1 VSAKTRADQKGS
13 KDSEPYTLLKNGL
26 IVDGT
31 GQKAYP
37 GHLLING
44 AKIEQISRNPI
55 EIDCETVDCSGLV
68 IAPGFIDAHSHM
80 DWVVPMEGAEEL
92 KSPFIAQGCTTFVT
106 GNCGFSP
113 GGFRRNSEFKGM
125 IRLGAD
131 RGFDVSWDTM
141 EGYFEYLGRAGLSHN
156 IVHLAGHGTTQIS
169 MRGMD
174 PSPLDESE
182 LKELLALLEE
192 AMDQGARG
200 VSFGLGYEPG
210 MFFSKDDIKKVAQ
223 LVKKKEKIITVHGRV
238 YSFMSG
244 FYEDRGGT
252 PHNVLSLEEMIDVA
266 RDTGVRLQYSHLMF
280 AGTKT
285 HPTYA
290 QCLEVMDRAISKGV
304 DVMIDTY
311 PYHCG
316 NSIINVVLPPWFLAN
331 IPANYSDS
339 QALARVERG
348 LDNMSRNVGF
358 GYEDVQLTF
367 ANHPDFSPFNGMFIS
382 EIADE
387 LGMPPSRVV
396 VALSEKTHGLARILN
411 HNYSN
416 MEIIDALI
424 SHPACLFMTDSVVS
438 AEGVQNPASFG
449 AFPLLLQYARDRKLA
464 SLEETVRKMTGAS
477 AERLNVKDRGLLRP
491 GLAADITVFDWENV
505 KDNNTVTETN
515 MAPTGIEA
523 VFMNGRQ
530 VKKNGVVDGSANAGV
545 VVSA

>member
-1 VSAKTRADQKGS
+1 VSEQTGADL
-13 KDSEPYTLLKNGL
+13 KDSNPYTLLANGL

-31 GQKAYP
+31 SQEAYT
-37 GHLLING
+37 GHLLIKG
-44 AKIEQISRNPI
+44 AKIEEVSRSPI
-55 EIDCETVDCSGLV
+55 EIDCKTMDCAGLV

-80 DWVVPMEGAEEL
+80 DWILPLEGAHEL
-92 KSPFIAQGCTTFVT
+92 KNPFIAQGCTTFVT

-113 GGFRRNSEFKGM
+113 GGFRRNSEYKGM
-125 IRLGAD
+125 IRLGTD
-131 RGFDVSWDTM
+131 RGFEVSWDTV
-141 EGYFEYLGRAGLSHN
+141 EGYFESLGRTGLSHN
-156 IVHLAGHGTTQIS
+156 IVHLVGHGTTQIS

-174 PSPLDESE
+174 PSSLDEDE
-182 LKELLALLEE
+182 LAELLALLEE

-210 MFFSKDDIKKVAQ
+210 MFFSKDDITEVAR
-223 LVKKKEKIITVHGRV
+223 LVKKKEKILTVHGRA

-244 FYEDRGGT
+244 FYPSRDGT

-280 AGTKT
+280 AGSRT

-290 QCLEVMDRAISKGV
+290 QCLEVLDRAISEGV

-331 IPANYSDS
+331 LPANYSDG

-367 ANHPDFSPFNGMFIS
+367 ANHPDFDPFNGMFVDQ
-382 EIADE
+382 IADE

-396 VALSEKTHGLARILN
+396 VTLSEKTKGRARILN

-464 SLEETVRKMTGAS
+464 SLEESVRKMTGAT
-477 AERLNVKDRGLLRP
+477 AERLGVRDRGLLRS

-505 KDNNTVTETN
+505 LDNNTVTETN
-515 MAPTGIEA
+515 LAPSGIEA
-523 VFMNGRQ
+523 VFVNGRQ
-530 VKKNGVVDGSANAGV
+530 VLKDGVVDGSASAGV
-545 VVSA
+545 VVTA

>member
-1 VSAKTRADQKGS
+1 
-13 KDSEPYTLLKNGL
+13 
-26 IVDGT
+26 
-31 GQKAYP
+31 
-37 GHLLING
+37 
-44 AKIEQISRNPI
+44 
-55 EIDCETVDCSGLV
+55 
-68 IAPGFIDAHSHM
+68 M
-80 DWVVPMEGAEEL
+80 DWIVPMKGAEEL
-92 KSPFIAQGCTTFVT
+92 KNPFIAQGCTTFVT
-106 GNCGFSP
+106 GNCGYSP
-113 GGFRRNSEFKGM
+113 GGFRRDSEYKNM
-125 IRLGAD
+125 IRLGSD
-131 RGFDVSWDTM
+131 RRFDVSWDSM
-141 EGYFEYLGRAGLSHN
+141 EGYFEYASQVGLSHN
-156 IVHLAGHGTTQIS
+156 IIHLAGHGTSQVSI
-169 MRGMD
+169 RGMD

-182 LKELLALLEE
+182 LTELLALLEE
-192 AMDQGARG
+192 AMDQGACG

-210 MFFSKDDIKKVAQ
+210 MFFSKDNIRKVAQ
-223 LVKKKEKIITVHGRV
+223 VVKKKDKIITVHGRA
-238 YSFMSG
+238 YAFLSG
-244 FYEDRGGT
+244 FYPLGGDI

-280 AGTKT
+280 AGSKT

-290 QCLEVMDRAISKGV
+290 QCLDVMDRAISEGV

-339 QALARVERG
+339 EALGRVERG

-367 ANHPDFSPFNGMFIS
+367 ANHPDFDAFNGMFIS
-382 EIADE
+382 EIAE
-387 LGMPPSRVV
+387 EMGVAPSRVV
-396 VALSEKTHGLARILN
+396 MELSEKSNGRARILN

-464 SLEETVRKMTGAS
+464 SLEESVRKMTGAS
-477 AERLNVKDRGLLRP
+477 AERFDVKDRGFLRP

-505 KDNNTVTETN
+505 TDNNTVTETN
-515 MAPTGIEA
+515 MAPSGIEA
-523 VFMNGRQ
+523 VFINGRQ
-530 VKKNGVVDGSANAGV
+530 VKKDGVVDGSANAGV
-545 VVSA
+545 VVAS

>member
-1 VSAKTRADQKGS
+1 MSATSSTEQKRP
-13 KDSEPYTLLKNGL
+13 KDSPAYTLLENGL

-37 GHLLING
+37 GDLLIKG
-44 AKIEQISRNPI
+44 AKIEQVSRSPI
-55 EIDCETVDCSGLV
+55 EIDCETMDCRGLV
-68 IAPGFIDAHSHM
+68 IAPGFIDVHSHM
-80 DWVVPMEGAEEL
+80 DWIVPMEGAEGL

-113 GGFRRNSEFKGM
+113 GGFRRNSEYKGM
-125 IRLGAD
+125 IQLGAG
-131 RGFDVSWDTM
+131 RGFELSWDTM
-141 EGYFEYLGRAGLSHN
+141 EGYFEHLDRAELSHN

-174 PSPLDESE
+174 PGPLDEGE
-182 LKELLALLEE
+182 LTELLALLEE

-210 MFFSKDDIKKVAQ
+210 MFLSKEDIAKIAR
-223 LVKKKEKIITVHGRV
+223 LVKKKEKIITVHGRA
-238 YSFMSG
+238 YSFASG
-244 FYEDRGGT
+244 FYRERGGT
-252 PHNVLSLEEMIDVA
+252 SHNVLSLEEMIDVA

-290 QCLEVMDRAISKGV
+290 QCLEVMDRAISEGV

-331 IPANYSDS
+331 IPANYNDD

-367 ANHPDFSPFNGMFIS
+367 AGHPDFDPFNGMFID
-382 EIADE
+382 EIAGE
-387 LGMPPSRVV
+387 LDMPPASVV
-396 VALSEKTHGLARILN
+396 VALSEKTNGRARILN

-464 SLEETVRKMTGAS
+464 SLEESVRKMTGAS
-477 AERLNVKDRGLLRP
+477 AERLDVKDRGLLRP
-491 GLAADITVFDWENV
+491 GLAADITVFDWENI
-505 KDNNTVTETN
+505 KDNNTVAETN

-523 VFMNGRQ
+523 VFINGRQ
-530 VKKNGVVDGSANAGV
+530 VKKDGVVDGSANAGV
-545 VVSA
+545 LVSA